1 MTPALSVLLCLG
13 GSPGP
18 NSSPSLP
25 DGLPRPSL
33 RAENG
38 SVVPQG
44 GAVTLRCR
52 GSWEAVEWRLEK
64 RGGSGWSLIKAVRQ
78 AGNEGEFSL
87 PSVTSH
93 DAGTYRCLYRHS
105 SYRWSDRSD
114 PLELVVTGKAS
125 LPRPSWGALPSSEVA
140 SGQNVTLQCWS
151 EPYHDG
157 FLLCKEEEE
166 ISCSWT
172 WRHGWGPQADF
183 FFPAVTPTQD
193 GTYRCFGFN
202 SSSPSPVVLP
212 HAPLVLQVSGE
223 VAPAP
228 PSPSPSSPRLPL
240 PWGSSLPAQACPGDP
255 RGERGGG
262 GMQEEAQRQA
272 GNEGE
277 FSLPSVTSHDAGT
290 YRCLYRHPS
299 SWWSERS
306 DPLELP
312 RPSLTAENGSL
323 VPLGE
328 NVTLRCRGSWEADL
342 YHLEKEKGS
351 KKSKIMDVRAAG
363 IELEFPISYVTA
375 KDAGTYHCWYRHS
388 FIWSEPSDP
397 LELMVTGED
406 SSSSPRNLPLAPP
419 AISLGSNLRDREEA
433 GDSAW
438 ILDDPT
444 ELVAPWGGV
453 QGLVGISHSHPCY
466 SQCQKRKWS
475 IDLLLP

>member
-212 HAPLVLQVSGE
+212 HAPLV
-223 VAPAP
+223 
-228 PSPSPSSPRLPL
+228 SPSLPDGLPRPSLRAENGSVVPQGGAVTLRCRGSWEAEEWRLEK
-240 PWGSSLPAQACPGDP
+240 WGGSGWSQIKAV
-255 RGERGGG
+255 RG
-262 GMQEEAQRQA
+262 A

-306 DPLELP
+306 DPLEL
-312 RPSLTAENGSL
+312 
-323 VPLGE
+323 V
-328 NVTLRCRGSWEADL
+328 
-342 YHLEKEKGS
+342 
-351 KKSKIMDVRAAG
+351 
-363 IELEFPISYVTA
+363 
-375 KDAGTYHCWYRHS
+375 
-388 FIWSEPSDP
+388 
-397 LELMVTGED
+397 VTGKAD
-406 SSSSPRNLPLAPP
+406 PPPRLGWLRVSTALNTSQAQPDRRQERL
-419 AISLGSNLRDREEA
+419 SLDFRRPNKAGGSR
-433 GDSAW
+433 
-438 ILDDPT
+438 
-444 ELVAPWGGV
+444 
-453 QGLVGISHSHPCY
+453 GIG
-466 SQCQKRKWS
+466 QA
-475 IDLLLP
+475 